1 MLLEVFIAFVIA
13 LLTVGWVHSKIVRI
27 ARMKNIVDNPNTRK
41 LQRVPIP
48 VLGGVAVFLGII
60 SGIGCLGFFSD
71 VSSLLIAVTAM
82 VVMLYVGTMDDI
94 LNLSPNLRFLI
105 ETLVVLLVIL
115 VGGRSIDDFHGLW
128 GIHEIPYGIAIP
140 LTVFASVGII
150 NAINLIDGVNG
161 LSSGFCIM
169 ACLVFGTLFVLAGD
183 TKMAILASAATGA
196 LIPFFLHN
204 VFGKTSRMFIG
215 DGGTL
220 MMGIVMSVFVI
231 NTLSHD
237 SLCATYVGP
246 QVGLIPFSL
255 AVLCIPVF
263 DTLRVMSTRMAKGIS
278 PFHPDKT
285 HLHHRFIEMG
295 CSHLGTTGRILTLNG
310 LILFVWWI
318 LRRLGV
324 SIDIQLYAVIVMGMF
339 ATIGIYYL
347 VEAFPSRKSSCQTSK
362 STFKMKRHKATLA
375 IRRWMDKI

>member
-237 SLCATYVGP
+237 SLCATYVGW
-246 QVGLIPFSL
+246 
-255 AVLCIPVF
+255 
-263 DTLRVMSTRMAKGIS
+263 D
-278 PFHPDKT
+278 
-285 HLHHRFIEMG
+285 
-295 CSHLGTTGRILTLNG
+295 
-310 LILFVWWI
+310 
-318 LRRLGV
+318 
-324 SIDIQLYAVIVMGMF
+324 
-339 ATIGIYYL
+339 
-347 VEAFPSRKSSCQTSK
+347 
-362 STFKMKRHKATLA
+362 
-375 IRRWMDKI
+375 